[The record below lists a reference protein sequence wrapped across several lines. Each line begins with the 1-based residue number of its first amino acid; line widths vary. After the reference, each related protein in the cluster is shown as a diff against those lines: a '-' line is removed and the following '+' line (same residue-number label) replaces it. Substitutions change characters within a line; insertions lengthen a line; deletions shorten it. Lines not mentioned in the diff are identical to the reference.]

1 MAKRISLKSPAE
13 IQVMAKGG
21 AILGQ
26 ILAEVLEKIEPGL
39 STLEIDTWID
49 ERITNAGG
57 IAAFKLVPR
66 YHWAS
71 CVGLNDEVVHS
82 IPKKEKLIKE
92 GDLLK
97 IDLGMLWQGL
107 NTDLSWTM
115 PVGRMVA
122 DKEQSRFLEAGEKA
136 LGEAIKAAQP
146 GNRIGHL
153 SQAIQSVIEG
163 AGFQPVEVL
172 TGHGIGRKL
181 HEEPL
186 IPGVLKVP
194 LEETALLKPGMT
206 LAIEVIY
213 SQGSGE
219 VVLANDGWTISTKDA
234 KIAGLFEKTI
244 AVTES
249 GPLVL
254 TRFGFPK
261 KGKPGKRGS
270 FVC

>member
-1 MAKRISLKSPAE
+1 MMAEGGKRLA
-13 IQVMAKGG
+13 
-21 AILGQ
+21 AILD
-26 ILAEVLEKIEPGL
+26 EVLAKVRPGL
-39 STLEIDTWID
+39 STLAIDSWI
-49 ERITNAGG
+49 EEGIVKAGG
-57 IAAFKLVPR
+57 TPSFKLVPH

-71 CVGLNDEVVHS
+71 CVGVNEEVVHS
-82 IPKKEKLIKE
+82 IPKKNKIIKE

-107 NTDLSWTM
+107 NTDLSWTVL
-115 PVGRMVA
+115 VGKQTGE
-122 DKEQSRFLEAGEKA
+122 DQLRFLEAGEKA
-136 LGEAIKAAQP
+136 LSEAIKAAQP

-153 SQAIQSVIEG
+153 SQAIQTVIEG
-163 AGFQPVEVL
+163 AGFRPVEAL

-186 IPGVLKVP
+186 IPGVLRR
-194 LEETALLKPGMT
+194 LLSETPLLKPGMT

-219 VVLANDGWTISTKDA
+219 VVLEADGWTISTKDG

-254 TRFGFPK
+254 TPVRFSEE
-261 KGKPGKRGS
+261 R
-270 FVC
+270 